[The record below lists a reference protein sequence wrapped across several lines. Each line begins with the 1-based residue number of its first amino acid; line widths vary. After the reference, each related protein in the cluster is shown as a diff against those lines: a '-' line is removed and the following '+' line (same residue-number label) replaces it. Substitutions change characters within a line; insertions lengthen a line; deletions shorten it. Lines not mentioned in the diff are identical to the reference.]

1 MDDINAKLNS
11 MMEQAKQGQTSVEYK
26 SSSSNGGATDG
37 LSAEIV
43 KNGQLSPDG
52 KTFTYSWTSN
62 GTDDV
67 DIDEIMDLLSQKFN
81 RMGPSLSRSSRGIK
95 EQLARQDGPLS
106 LARTRRAVS
115 QCAIEQAAR
124 EAQIERAKKLA
135 ALAQKGGFD
144 NACSMLTRTYGQEKK
159 SYCFYL
165 TDKN

>member
-1 MDDINAKLNS
+1 
-11 MMEQAKQGQTSVEYK
+11 
-26 SSSSNGGATDG
+26 
-37 LSAEIV
+37 
-43 KNGQLSPDG
+43 
-52 KTFTYSWTSN
+52 
-62 GTDDV
+62 
-67 DIDEIMDLLSQKFN
+67 
-81 RMGPSLSRSSRGIK
+81 MGPSISRSSRGIK
-95 EQLARQDGPLS
+95 AQLARQDGPLS